1 MATPKTGV
9 GLECNLRGLRVDEAL
24 EKLGKYL
31 DDCLLMKYHQVRI
44 IHGVGT
50 GALREAVRKYLDKK
64 AFVDSYRFGGEG
76 EGGVGST
83 VVTLK

>member
-1 MATPKTGV
+1 
-9 GLECNLRGLRVDEAL
+9 
-24 EKLGKYL
+24 
-31 DDCLLMKYHQVRI
+31 MKYHQVRI

>member
-9 GLECNLRGLRVDEAL
+9 GLECNLIGLRVDEAL

-64 AFVDSYRFGGEG
+64 HLLIAIAL
-76 EGGVGST
+76 
-83 VVTLK
+83 VVKVKVELVPQWLL